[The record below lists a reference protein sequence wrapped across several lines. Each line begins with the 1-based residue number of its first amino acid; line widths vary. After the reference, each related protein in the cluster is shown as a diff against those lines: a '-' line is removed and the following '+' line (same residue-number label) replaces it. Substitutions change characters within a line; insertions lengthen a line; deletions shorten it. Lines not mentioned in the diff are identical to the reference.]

1 MISAAKFTIFMY
13 TGIFFLDVFINFKL
27 YMIRNFSV
35 MMLPAKFRLF
45 TLTGDTFLD
54 AFIINKFKFFNNLC
68 VILCVDNNFKIFQTQ
83 KTPKLLF
90 LQMTGDTPKLS
101 STGFLQ
107 LKCLIIRVLFTSVK
121 LIFARSTQN
130 HNSSGT
136 KNNLQPRLKTPQLFY
151 DLQSQL
157 VSLVP
162 VHPLLETCQGAEDL
176 QGLKITLV
184 LVGITNRN

>member
-13 TGIFFLDVFINFKL
+13 TGIFFLDAFINFKL

-68 VILCVDNNFKIFQTQ
+68 VIFCVDNNFKTFQTQ

-101 STGFLQ
+101 STGFL
-107 LKCLIIRVLFTSVK
+107 
-121 LIFARSTQN
+121 
-130 HNSSGT
+130 
-136 KNNLQPRLKTPQLFY
+136 
-151 DLQSQL
+151 
-157 VSLVP
+157 
-162 VHPLLETCQGAEDL
+162 
-176 QGLKITLV
+176 
-184 LVGITNRN
+184 